1 MSGGADSASAGRDVR
16 TAIVTG
22 ASTGIGAAIARA
34 FGGLGWSVAIGARRI
49 ERLESVARDVEAAGG
64 RVFSHQLDISDAASV
79 DAFFDGA
86 EAAFG
91 PLEVVIN
98 NAGIGIPGRLQELT
112 VEEIQTEIAIDLI
125 GPMLVSRRALP
136 SMVERRRGE
145 LVFITSANTVA
156 PRPSQIG
163 YTASKAGVEA
173 VARTLKMELE
183 GSGVRSIIVRPGPTL
198 TEFAG
203 DWGPGRVDRLIESWE
218 GWGLTRHDG
227 LLQPE
232 YIAAAVVTAVTAPDH
247 VHLNEI
253 QVDPLAPRE

>member
-1 MSGGADSASAGRDVR
+1 MSTAADTHGR

-34 FGGLGWSVAIGARRI
+34 FGRLRWSVAIGARRV
-49 ERLESVARDVEAAGG
+49 ERLEPIATEVEAAGG
-64 RVFSHQLDISDAASV
+64 RAHARFLDVADPASV
-79 DAFFDGA
+79 DAFFDAA

-91 PLEVVIN
+91 PIEVVVN

-112 VEEIQTEIAIDLI
+112 VDEIRTEIGVDLI

-136 SMVERRRGE
+136 SMTERKRGE
-145 LVFITSANTVA
+145 LVFITSANTIA

-163 YTASKAGVEA
+163 YTASKAGLEA
-173 VARTLKMELE
+173 VARTLRMELE
-183 GSGVRSIIVRPGPTL
+183 GSGVRSTIVRPGPTV
-198 TEFAG
+198 TEFAD
-203 DWGPGRVDRLIESWE
+203 DWQPGRIDKLMESWE

-232 YIAAAVVTAVTAPDH
+232 DIAAAVVTAVTAPAH
-247 VHLNEI
+247 VHMNEI
-253 QVDPLAPRE
+253 QVDPLAPVE

>member
-1 MSGGADSASAGRDVR
+1 VKGGADKVSAGPDVR
-16 TAIVTG
+16 TALVTG

-34 FGGLGWSVAIGARRI
+34 FGRLGWSVAIGARRVD
-49 ERLESVARDVEAAGG
+49 RLGPVARDVKAAGG
-64 RVFSHQLDISDAASV
+64 RVFSRPLDISDAASV

-91 PLEVVIN
+91 PLEVVVN
-98 NAGIGIPGRLQELT
+98 NAGIGIPGRLQDLT
-112 VEEIQTEIAIDLI
+112 VEEIQTEIGVDLI

-198 TEFAG
+198 TDFAG
-203 DWGPGRVDRLIESWE
+203 DWEPGRVDRLMESWE
-218 GWGLTRHDG
+218 GWGLTRHGG

-232 YIAAAVVTAVTAPDH
+232 DIAAAVVTAVTAPAH

-253 QVDPLAPRE
+253 QIDPLAPRA